1 MNCMPF
7 IICPLLPNEL
17 QRKREGL
24 ASSNYLDIIA
34 MFHVWLKMNIQNKNS
49 CSFYVYAIILS
60 FIFLTAGNGHNPK
73 QLVLAPKYFRSVN

>member
-1 MNCMPF
+1 MNCMQF

-49 CSFYVYAIILS
+49 CSFYVYAIILP
-60 FIFLTAGNGHNPK
+60 FIFLTGNGHNLK
-73 QLVLAPKYFRSVN
+73 QLVLAAKYFRSMN